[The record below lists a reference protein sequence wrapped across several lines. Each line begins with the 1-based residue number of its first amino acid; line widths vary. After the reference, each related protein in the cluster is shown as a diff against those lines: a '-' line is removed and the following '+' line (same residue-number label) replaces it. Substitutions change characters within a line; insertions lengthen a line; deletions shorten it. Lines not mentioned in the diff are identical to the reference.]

1 MQTVHSDEWR
11 PGFAKRADNFSEV
24 CAAAETW
31 RWSAGETIARVAA
44 AVLKGTPALS
54 TPQRMTLLLYV
65 EHLNQDR
72 LEQDIACVWPS
83 TGLVAQYLG
92 CSESQARANRKALEA
107 AGFMVRD
114 YTRANRP
121 AGVEA
126 YDLRPLMGRLEELEA
141 VDEAIR
147 EAIAARR
154 AAYSETIAF
163 PTKYSAQAPE
173 SRRLEQSQKNF
184 KSSVRETDAAP
195 PQHNPE
201 VRPATQTENGKANTS
216 STYHQSTRQD
226 PAHSSPGGASG
237 SDSTHSA
244 PSVYAE
250 MVRQELRTAAQLC
263 PRLAPL
269 VTPALLV
276 NPTDATPEDMA
287 RVATAA
293 EKFLPQPERNNG
305 QTALWGWRKHGI
317 RVLVM
322 LAIVLEDRDIR
333 SPGGYF
339 GKLTGQ
345 DRGAADLRLNLARI
359 LRAKGDVPPPEV
371 GPAPSH
377 NPAEGEAQ
385 AARLEED
392 LAALPG
398 AEDPKWQ
405 AIAAALR
412 RNIREGK
419 FGSWF
424 SRVGFHGVVDG
435 VLTLSTPTNIA
446 AERIKSEFIPHLLDA
461 AAEADVFV
469 DRVVVMLRRK

>member
-31 RWSAGETIARVAA
+31 RWSPGETVARVAA
-44 AVLKGTPALS
+44 AVLKGTPSLS

-72 LEQDIACVWPS
+72 LEQDTACVWPS

-147 EAIAARR
+147 QAIAARR

-173 SRRLEQSQKNF
+173 SRRLEQSQKNSR
-184 KSSVRETDAAP
+184 SSVRENDAAT
-195 PQHNPE
+195 PQHNSQARSSSKP
-201 VRPATQTENGKANTS
+201 ENGKASTS
-216 STYHQSTRQD
+216 SDQHQRTGQD
-226 PAHSSPGGASG
+226 PAFGSPGGASG
-237 SDSTHSA
+237 LDSANSG
-244 PSVYAE
+244 PSVYTE

-263 PRLAPL
+263 SRLAPM
-269 VTPALLV
+269 VTPTLLA
-276 NPTDATPEDMA
+276 NPAGATPEDMA
-287 RVATAA
+287 RVAAAA
-293 EKFLPQPERNNG
+293 EEFLPQPERNNG

-333 SPGGYF
+333 SPGSYF

-359 LRAKGDVPPPEV
+359 LRAKGEVPPPEAA
-371 GPAPSH
+371 PAATN
-377 NPAEGEAQ
+377 NPDPGEVQ

-392 LAALPG
+392 LVALPG

-405 AIAAALR
+405 AIAGALR

-446 AERIKSEFIPHLLDA
+446 AEKIKSDFIPHLLDA